1 MQYAIILFLSIIVA
15 IILTLYIS
23 RKEPE
28 KIIYIHEK
36 IIKFIIMILILLA
49 TLILIKTFTNILGII
64 TLLIRL
70 TKEINKKN
78 QLIQQANNAAN
89 IYIQNYITLEELKER
104 TDPENSKGIFNI
116 IGDIINYLS

>member
-1 MQYAIILFLSIIVA
+1 
-15 IILTLYIS
+15 
-23 RKEPE
+23 
-28 KIIYIHEK
+28 
-36 IIKFIIMILILLA
+36 MILILLA